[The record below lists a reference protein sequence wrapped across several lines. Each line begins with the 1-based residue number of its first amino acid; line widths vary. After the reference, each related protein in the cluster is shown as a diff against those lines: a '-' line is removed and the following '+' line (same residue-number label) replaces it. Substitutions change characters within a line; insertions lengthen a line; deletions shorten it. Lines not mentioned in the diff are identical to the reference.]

1 MSDELQQV
9 ATQAGT
15 GGAIGGVAGIARMM
29 IFGQPGGVAAWISS
43 TVAGVVVGVGS
54 WLVLLDTKAWDFN
67 PPEGVKIT
75 ACIVFAMFAKDLLM
89 GLASLGSGF
98 AQNPIGLVKSVWDAI
113 RGK

>member
-1 MSDELQQV
+1 MSDDLQQI

-15 GGAIGGVAGIARMM
+15 GGAIGGVSGLARMI
-29 IFGQPGGVAAWISS
+29 IFGQPGGAAAWLSS

-54 WLVLLDTKAWDFN
+54 WLVLLDTKSWEYD
-67 PPEGVKIT
+67 PPGGVKIA

-89 GLASLGSGF
+89 GLSSLGSGF
-98 AQNPIGLVKSVWDAI
+98 AQNPIGLVKSLWDAI